1 MSAVDRRRDPASPS
15 TVSTSDLELHHGGAL
30 LELCP
35 ERAAFRPDREELLV
49 ADVHLGKASA
59 FRRAGRPIP
68 HGTTATELERLD
80 ALVARKSARRLTF
93 LGDLFHD
100 SVDPSGPTARRFRAW
115 LERRDDLEITLVRG
129 NHDRHAVDLIEELPL
144 RAVPEPAD
152 ASPLAYRHHPS
163 PGAALHVAGHVH
175 PGVRLDDGSD
185 RLRLP
190 VFWRRAG
197 SLVLPAFGSFTGLQL
212 VEPEPDDD
220 LAAVTPTGV
229 VAITNRRVLRSR

>member
-80 ALVARKSARRLTF
+80 ALVARKNARRLTF

-129 NHDRHAVDLIEELPL
+129 NHDRHAVELIEELPL
-144 RAVPEPAD
+144 RAVAEPAD

-163 PGAALHVAGHVH
+163 QGAAPHVAGHVH
-175 PGVRLDDGSD
+175 PGVRLATAATGCAS
-185 RLRLP
+185 RSSGARGGTGAPLRLLH
-190 VFWRRAG
+190 RA
-197 SLVLPAFGSFTGLQL
+197 PARGTC
-212 VEPEPDDD
+212 PDDD
-220 LAAVTPTGV
+220 HRHHPDRRRGDH
-229 VAITNRRVLRSR
+229 NRRALRSR